1 MKRQSKLYPYYIGFL
16 CYDGSFAMLIKNHAG
31 VGFDTRKEADEHIK
45 KIQPK
50 YKHHLE
56 VWHNI

>member
-1 MKRQSKLYPYYIGFL
+1 MKRQSKLYPYYIGFR
-16 CYDGSFAMLIKNHAG
+16 CYDGSFSMVIKNHKNL
-31 VGFDTRKEADEHIK
+31 GFNTRKESEEHIK

-56 VWHNI
+56 VWHNV

>member
-1 MKRQSKLYPYYIGFL
+1 MEKQSKLYPYYIGFR
-16 CYDGSFAMLIKNHAG
+16 CYDGSFAMLIKNHESL
-31 VGFDTRKEADEHIK
+31 GFNKRKEAEEHIK

-56 VWHNI
+56 VWHNV